1 MMNVDIRSFIVNNFK
16 DDSSDSIRDS
26 IDKVVSSRDEEPLI
40 GLGVLL
46 EMLWNQSSIE
56 EKMDIAKRIRQGISS
71 YS

>member
-26 IDKVVSSRDEEPLI
+26 IDKVVSRRDVEPLI

>member
-26 IDKVVSSRDEEPLI
+26 IDKVVSRRDEEPLI

-46 EMLWNQSSIE
+46 EMLWNHSSIE

>member
-1 MMNVDIRSFIVNNFK
+1 MNGDIRGYIVNNFK

-26 IDKVVSSRDEEPLI
+26 IDKVVSSREEEPLI

-56 EKMDIAKRIRQGISS
+56 EKRDIAKRIKKGISS

>member
-40 GLGVLL
+40 GLGVLISGIL
-46 EMLWNQSSIE
+46 R
-56 EKMDIAKRIRQGISS
+56 KRAVILLIV
-71 YS
+71 

>member
-1 MMNVDIRSFIVNNFK
+1 MNVDIRGYIVNNFK
-16 DDSSDSIRDS
+16 DDSLDSIRDS

-46 EMLWNQSSIE
+46 EMLWNQSTIE
-56 EKMDIAKRIRQGISS
+56 EKQDMAKRIKKGISS

>member
-1 MMNVDIRSFIVNNFK
+1 MNVDIRSFIVNNFK

-40 GLGVLL
+40 VLGVLL
-46 EMLWNQSSIE
+46 EMLWNHSSIE

>member
-1 MMNVDIRSFIVNNFK
+1 MNVDIRSFIVNNFK

-26 IDKVVSSRDEEPLI
+26 IDKVVSNRDEEPLI